1 MLEMIAISEEIE
13 VKRQLWTPK
22 PNRHS
27 CLHPLWVL
35 EIYNEVGEFSTYR
48 CVDIHNGNTF
58 YMAPAVLTGFF
69 EPTEEY
75 ELVE

>member
-1 MLEMIAISEEIE
+1 MEIETLEQVE

-22 PNRHS
+22 SDGHG

-35 EIYNEVGEFSTYR
+35 EVYNSVGEFVTYR
-48 CVDIHNGNTF
+48 CEDTQKGNTF
-58 YMAPAVLTGFF
+58 CMAPTALTSFF